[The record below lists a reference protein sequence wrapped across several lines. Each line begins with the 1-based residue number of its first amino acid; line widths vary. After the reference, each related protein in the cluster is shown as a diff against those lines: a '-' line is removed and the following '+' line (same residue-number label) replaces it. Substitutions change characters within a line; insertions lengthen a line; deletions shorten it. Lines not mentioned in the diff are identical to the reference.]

1 MKNTWKNKNA
11 LTVKESKRKKQILLI
26 KASARVLFLYLL
38 QKSEVKENNSKQ
50 DLTCKNHI

>member
-50 DLTCKNHI
+50 DVTCKNHI